1 MDLDRWLH
9 GSQFAMRFWR
19 FPEQPTA
26 LVRRSLTYQKE
37 RSIRSAPILGHMVE
51 APDTA
56 LEPIGDVHRTKV
68 GREATEPMRADIR
81 LLGAILGDTI
91 REQNGDEVFELVER
105 ARVESFRVRRSEI
118 DRTEMSRMFDGI
130 DIHQALPVIRAFT
143 HFALL
148 ANVAEDIHRER
159 RRGVHVAAGE
169 PPQDSSL
176 AATYLKLDGAELDSD
191 TVAEALKGALVSPV
205 ITAHPTETRRR
216 TVFVTQHRITELMRL
231 HAEGHTETA
240 DGRPVESE
248 LRRQVLTLWQTALIR
263 LSRLQISDEI
273 AVGLRLYPSAFFEV
287 IPQVNAEV
295 RQALRQRWPEA
306 DLLSGPILQPGSWI
320 GGDRDGNPNVTAD
333 VVRLASGGAAFTA
346 LSHYLAELD
355 QLEQELSMSSRLL
368 KVTDELAALAQGCED
383 NARADEPYRRALRVI
398 RARLS
403 ATASEILDQ
412 QPQHLLDLGL
422 SRYATPAELRS
433 DLDVIDASLRMHG
446 SALLADDRLALLREG
461 VHVFGFHLSGLD
473 MRQNSDV
480 HEEVVGELLAW
491 AGVHPDYS
499 SLPEEQRVEL
509 LVAELSTRRPL
520 IGDRARL
527 SDLARSELDIIAA
540 ATHAVETYGP
550 AAVPNYVIS
559 MCRSVSDM
567 LEAAILLKEGGLLD
581 ASGDEPYCPVGISPL
596 FETIDDLHNGA
607 TILQAMLELPL
618 YRALVAA
625 RGESQ
630 EVMLGYSDSNKDGG
644 YLAANWA
651 VYRAELALV
660 ETARKNGIRL
670 RLFHGRGGT
679 VGRGGGPSY
688 QAILAQPPGA
698 VNGSLRLTEQG
709 EVIAAKYAEPQV
721 ARRNLE
727 SLLAATLESTL
738 LDVEGLG
745 EAAEPAYAVLDEVAT
760 LAQRSYAELVHDTP
774 GFVEYFKAS
783 TPVSEI
789 GSLNIGSRPTSRKPT
804 ESISDLRAIP
814 WVLAW
819 SQSRVMLPGWYGT
832 GTAFE
837 QWIGAG
843 SDSEEERLA
852 TLHELYQ
859 RWPFF
864 RSVLSNMAQV
874 LAKSDLG
881 LAAHYSELVAD
892 ESLRRRV
899 FDKIVDEHHRT
910 IAMYKR
916 ITGEDDL
923 LADNPALA
931 RSVFN
936 RFPYLEPLNHLQ
948 VELLRRYRG
957 GEDDE
962 LVQRGI
968 LLTMNGLASALRNS
982 G

>member
-1 MDLDRWLH
+1 MVEVSD
-9 GSQFAMRFWR
+9 A
-19 FPEQPTA
+19 A
-26 LVRRSLTYQKE
+26 LAPIGAVRRT
-37 RSIRSAPILGHMVE
+37 R
-51 APDTA
+51 
-56 LEPIGDVHRTKV
+56 V

-81 LLGAILGDTI
+81 LLGTILGDTV
-91 REQNGDEVFELVER
+91 REQNGDEVFDLVER

-118 DRTEMSRMFDGI
+118 DRAEMSAMFDGI
-130 DIHQALPVIRAFT
+130 DIRLAIPIIRAFS

-159 RRGVHVAAGE
+159 RRAIHVDAGE

-176 AATYLKLDGAELDSD
+176 AATYAKLDLAELDSA
-191 TVAEALKGALVSPV
+191 TVAEALTGALVSPV

-216 TVFVTQHRITELMRL
+216 TVFVTQHRITGLMRL
-231 HAEGHTETA
+231 HAEGHTQTDE
-240 DGRPVESE
+240 GRDIERE

-263 LSRLQISDEI
+263 LSRLQITDEI
-273 AVGLRLYPSAFFEV
+273 DVGLRYYPAALFEV
-287 IPQVNAEV
+287 IPQVNSEV
-295 RQALRQRWPEA
+295 RDALRTRWPDAE
-306 DLLSGPILQPGSWI
+306 LLSGPILQPGSWI

-333 VVRLASGGAAFTA
+333 VVRRATGSAAFTA
-346 LSHYLAELD
+346 LAHYLAELTD
-355 QLEQELSMSSRLL
+355 LEQELSLSARLIS
-368 KVTDELAALAQGCED
+368 VTSELGALAEACPE
-383 NARADEPYRRALRVI
+383 NARADEPYRRAVRVI
-398 RARLS
+398 RGRLT
-403 ATASEILDQ
+403 ATAAEILDR
-412 QPQHLLDLGL
+412 QPQHVLDLGL
-422 SRYATPAELRS
+422 RPYATPAELRA
-433 DLDVIDASLRMHG
+433 DLDSVDESLRTHG

-461 VHVFGFHLSGLD
+461 VGVFGFHLCGLD
-473 MRQNSDV
+473 MRQNSDT
-480 HEEVVGELLAW
+480 HEEVISELLAW
-491 AGVHPDYS
+491 SGVHPDYG
-499 SLPEEQRVEL
+499 SLPEEERVEL
-509 LVAELSTRRPL
+509 LAAELSTRRPL
-520 IGDRARL
+520 VGDRAQL
-527 SDLARSELDIIAA
+527 SDLARSELGVMAA
-540 ATHAVETYGP
+540 AAHAVQRYGP

-559 MCRSVSDM
+559 MCQSVSDV
-567 LEAAILLKEGGLLD
+567 LEAAILLKEVGLLD
-581 ASGDEPYCPVGISPL
+581 ASGPEPYCPVGISPL

-607 TILQAMLELPL
+607 AILHAMLELPL

-660 ETARKNGIRL
+660 EVARKTGIRL

-709 EVIAAKYAEPQV
+709 EVIAAKYAEPQL

-727 SLLAATLESTL
+727 SLVAATLESTL

-745 EAAEPAYAVLDEVAT
+745 DAAEPAYAVLDEVAS
-760 LAQRSYAELVHDTP
+760 LAQRAYADLVHDTP

-789 GSLNIGSRPTSRKPT
+789 GSLNIGSRPSSRKPT

-832 GTAFE
+832 GSAFE
-837 QWIGAG
+837 RWIAAG
-843 SDSEEERLA
+843 PESETERVEI
-852 TLHELYQ
+852 LHELYE

-864 RSVLSNMAQV
+864 RGVLSNMAQV

-881 LAAHYSELVAD
+881 LAARYAGLVAD

-899 FDKIVDEHHRT
+899 FDKIVDEHQRT
-910 IAMYKR
+910 IAMHKL
-916 ITGEDDL
+916 ITGQDDL

-948 VELLRRYRG
+948 VELLRRYRSG
-957 GEDDE
+957 DDDE

>member
-1 MDLDRWLH
+1 
-9 GSQFAMRFWR
+9 
-19 FPEQPTA
+19 
-26 LVRRSLTYQKE
+26 
-37 RSIRSAPILGHMVE
+37 MVE
-51 APDTA
+51 VTDTA
-56 LEPIGDVHRTKV
+56 LDPIGDVHRTKL

-81 LLGAILGDTI
+81 MLGAILGDTV
-91 REQNGDEVFELVER
+91 REQNGEEVFDLVER

-118 DRTEMSRMFDGI
+118 DRTEVSRMFDGI
-130 DIHQALPVIRAFT
+130 DIHQAIPVIRAFT

-159 RRGVHVAAGE
+159 RRSIHVTAGE

-176 AATYLKLDGAELDSD
+176 AATYAKLDRAELDSAM
-191 TVAEALKGALVSPV
+191 VAKALEGALVAPV

-231 HAEGHTETA
+231 HAEGHTQTDSGRSIET
-240 DGRPVESE
+240 E
-248 LRRQVLTLWQTALIR
+248 LRRQILTLWQTAIIR

-273 AVGLRLYPSAFFEV
+273 AAGLRYYPASFFEV
-287 IPQVNAEV
+287 LPKVNAEV
-295 RQALRQRWPEA
+295 REALRARWPDA
-306 DLLSGPILQPGSWI
+306 DLLSGPMLQPGSWI

-333 VVRLASGGAAFTA
+333 VVRLATGSAAYTA

-368 KVTDELAALAQGCED
+368 TVTPELAELAEGCQD
-383 NARADEPYRRALRVI
+383 KARDDEPYRRALRVI
-398 RARLS
+398 RSRLS
-403 ATASEILDQ
+403 ATAGEILDE

-422 SRYATPAELRS
+422 PAYATPAELRA
-433 DLDVIDASLRMHG
+433 DLDTIDASLRTHG
-446 SALLADDRLALLREG
+446 SAVLADDRLALLREG
-461 VHVFGFHLSGLD
+461 VHVFGFHLSALD
-473 MRQNSDV
+473 LRQNSDV
-480 HEEVVGELLAW
+480 HEEVVAELLAW
-491 AGVHPDYS
+491 SGVHPDYA
-499 SLPEEQRVEL
+499 SLSEDERVEL
-509 LVAELSTRRPL
+509 LVTELGTRRPL
-520 IGDRARL
+520 VSPGAKL
-527 SDLARSELDIIAA
+527 SELARKELDIIGA
-540 ATHAVETYGP
+540 ATFAVQTYGP

-559 MCRSVSDM
+559 MCRSVSDV
-567 LEAAILLKEGGLLD
+567 LEAAILMKEAGLLD

-607 TILQAMLELPL
+607 AILQAMLDLPL
-618 YRALVAA
+618 YRAMVAA
-625 RGESQ
+625 RGDMQ

-660 ETARKNGIRL
+660 DAARKGGIRL

-709 EVIAAKYAEPQV
+709 EVIAAKYAEPQT

-745 EAAEPAYAVLDEVAT
+745 DAAEPAYAVLDEIAT
-760 LAQRSYAELVHDTP
+760 LAQRAYAELVHDTP

-789 GSLNIGSRPTSRKPT
+789 GALNIGSRPSSRKPT
-804 ESISDLRAIP
+804 QSISDLRAIP

-832 GTAFE
+832 GMAFE

-843 SDSEEERLA
+843 PESEEDRLGV
-852 TLHELYQ
+852 LHELYQ

-881 LAAHYSELVAD
+881 LAARYSELVDD
-892 ESLRRRV
+892 EALRSRV

-916 ITGEDDL
+916 ITGQEDL

-948 VELLRRYRG
+948 VELLRRYRS

>member
-1 MDLDRWLH
+1 
-9 GSQFAMRFWR
+9 
-19 FPEQPTA
+19 
-26 LVRRSLTYQKE
+26 
-37 RSIRSAPILGHMVE
+37 MVE
-51 APDTA
+51 VSDTA
-56 LEPIGDVHRTKV
+56 LEPIGAVQRTRV

-81 LLGAILGDTI
+81 LLGTILGDTV
-91 REQNGDEVFELVER
+91 REHNGDEVFDLVER

-118 DRTEMSRMFDGI
+118 DRSELSRMFDGI
-130 DIHQALPVIRAFT
+130 DIHLAIPIIRAFS

-159 RRGVHVAAGE
+159 RRAIHVDAGE

-176 AATYLKLDGAELDSD
+176 AATYVKLDLAELDSA
-191 TVAEALKGALVSPV
+191 TVADALKGALVSPV

-231 HAEGHTETA
+231 HADGHTETS
-240 DGRPVESE
+240 DGRSIELE
-248 LRRQVLTLWQTALIR
+248 LRRHVLTLWQTALIR
-263 LSRLQISDEI
+263 LSRLKISDEI
-273 AVGLRLYPSAFFEV
+273 EVGLRYYPAALFKV
-287 IPQVNAEV
+287 VPQVNAEV
-295 RQALRQRWPEA
+295 RQALRARWPDA
-306 DLLSGPILQPGSWI
+306 DLLSAPILQPGSWI
-320 GGDRDGNPNVTAD
+320 GGDRDGNPNVTAE
-333 VVRLASGGAAFTA
+333 VVRLATGSAAFTA
-346 LSHYLAELD
+346 LAHYLAELTD
-355 QLEQELSMSSRLL
+355 LEQELSMSARLIS
-368 KVTDELAALAQGCED
+368 VTPELSELAEGCREA
-383 NARADEPYRRALRVI
+383 ARADEPYRRALRVI
-398 RARLS
+398 RGRLT
-403 ATASEILDQ
+403 ATATQILDR
-412 QPQHLLDLGL
+412 QPQHELDLGL
-422 SRYATPAELRS
+422 PPYSAPAELRA
-433 DLDVIDASLRMHG
+433 DLDTIDVSLRTHG
-446 SALLADDRLALLREG
+446 STLVADDRLALLREAVG
-461 VHVFGFHLSGLD
+461 VFGFHLSGLD

-499 SLPEEQRVEL
+499 SLPEDERVEL
-509 LVAELSTRRPL
+509 LVSELNIRRPL
-520 IGDRARL
+520 VGDRAQL
-527 SDLARSELDIIAA
+527 SDLARGELGVVAA
-540 ATHAVETYGP
+540 AAHAVELYGP
-550 AAVPNYVIS
+550 AAVPNYIIS
-559 MCRSVSDM
+559 MCESVSDV
-567 LEAAILLKEGGLLD
+567 LEAAILLKEAGLLD
-581 ASGDEPYCPVGISPL
+581 ASGPEPYCPVGISPL
-596 FETIDDLHNGA
+596 FETIDDLHKGA
-607 TILQAMLELPL
+607 AILQATLELPL

-644 YLAANWA
+644 YLTANWA

-660 ETARKNGIRL
+660 EVARKSGIRL

-709 EVIAAKYAEPQV
+709 EVIAAKYAEPPMT
-721 ARRNLE
+721 RRNLE

-745 EAAEPAYAVLDEVAT
+745 DAAEPAYAVLEEIAN
-760 LAQRSYAELVHDTP
+760 LARRAYAELVHDTP

-789 GSLNIGSRPTSRKPT
+789 GLLNIGSRPTSRKPT
-804 ESISDLRAIP
+804 ASISDLRAIP

-832 GTAFE
+832 GSAFE
-837 QWIGAG
+837 HWITAG
-843 SDSEEERLA
+843 PESESERVQV
-852 TLHELYQ
+852 LHDLYR

-881 LAAHYSELVAD
+881 LAARYAELVAD

-899 FDKIVDEHHRT
+899 FGKIADEHQRT
-910 IAMYKR
+910 IAMYKL
-916 ITGEDDL
+916 ITGQEDL
-923 LADNPALA
+923 LADNPSLA

-948 VELLRRYRG
+948 VELLRRYRSG
-957 GEDDE
+957 DDNE
-962 LVQRGI
+962 FVQRGI

>member
-1 MDLDRWLH
+1 MVEVSDI
-9 GSQFAMRFWR
+9 
-19 FPEQPTA
+19 A
-26 LVRRSLTYQKE
+26 L
-37 RSIRSAPILGHMVE
+37 APIGAVQ
-51 APDTA
+51 
-56 LEPIGDVHRTKV
+56 RTRV

-81 LLGAILGDTI
+81 LLGTILGDTV
-91 REQNGDEVFELVER
+91 REQNGHDVFDLVER

-118 DRTEMSRMFDGI
+118 DRAEMSRMFSGL
-130 DIHQALPVIRAFT
+130 DIHLAIPIIRAFS

-159 RRGVHVAAGE
+159 RRAIHADAGE

-176 AATYLKLDGAELDSD
+176 AATYAKLDLAELDSS
-191 TVAEALKGALVSPV
+191 TVAGALKGALVSPV

-231 HAEGHTETA
+231 HAAGHTETD
-240 DGRPVESE
+240 DGRGIELE

-263 LSRLQISDEI
+263 LSRLQITDEI
-273 AVGLRLYPSAFFEV
+273 DVGLRYYPAALFKV

-295 RQALRQRWPEA
+295 RDALRTRWPDA
-306 DLLSGPILQPGSWI
+306 DLLAAPILQPGSWI

-333 VVRLASGGAAFTA
+333 VVRRATGSAAFTA
-346 LSHYLAELD
+346 LTRYLAELTD
-355 QLEQELSMSSRLL
+355 LEQELSMSARLIT
-368 KVTDELAALAQGCED
+368 VTPELTALAEGCPET
-383 NARADEPYRRALRVI
+383 ARADEPYRRAVRVI
-398 RARLS
+398 RARLT
-403 ATASEILDQ
+403 ATAAEILDQ
-412 QPQHLLDLGL
+412 RPQHELDLGL
-422 SRYATPAELRS
+422 PPYSAPAELRS
-433 DLDVIDASLRMHG
+433 DLDVIDASLRTHG
-446 SALLADDRLALLREG
+446 AALLAADRLARLRES

-491 AGVHPDYS
+491 AGVHPDYG
-499 SLPEEQRVEL
+499 SLPEDERVEL
-509 LVAELSTRRPL
+509 LAGELRTRRPL
-520 IGDRARL
+520 VGDRAQL
-527 SDLARSELDIIAA
+527 SDLARGELGVVAA
-540 ATHAVETYGP
+540 AAHAVGLYGS
-550 AAVPNYVIS
+550 AAVPNYIIS
-559 MCRSVSDM
+559 MCQSVSDV
-567 LEAAILLKEGGLLD
+567 LEAAILLKEAGLLD
-581 ASGDEPYCPVGISPL
+581 TSGPEPYCPVGISPL
-596 FETIDDLHNGA
+596 FETIEDLRNGA
-607 TILQAMLELPL
+607 SILQAMLDLPI
-618 YRALVAA
+618 YRAVVSA
-625 RGESQ
+625 RGDSQ

-651 VYRAELALV
+651 VYRAELTLV
-660 ETARKNGIRL
+660 EVARKAGIRL

-698 VNGSLRLTEQG
+698 VHGSLRLTEQG
-709 EVIAAKYAEPQV
+709 EVIAAKYAEPEL

-727 SLLAATLESTL
+727 SLVAATLESTL

-745 EAAEPAYAVLDEVAT
+745 DDAEPAYAVLDEVAS
-760 LAQRSYAELVHDTP
+760 LAHRAYAELVYETP

-804 ESISDLRAIP
+804 SSIADLRAIP

-832 GTAFE
+832 GSAFE
-837 QWIGAG
+837 QWIAAG
-843 SDSEEERLA
+843 PESETDRVE

-864 RSVLSNMAQV
+864 RSVLSNLAQV
-874 LAKSDLG
+874 LAKSDMG
-881 LAAHYSELVAD
+881 LAARYAELVAD
-892 ESLRRRV
+892 EALRHRV
-899 FDKIVDEHHRT
+899 FGMIVDEHRRT
-910 IAMYKR
+910 IAMHKL
-916 ITGEDDL
+916 ITGQDDL

-948 VELLRRYRG
+948 VELLRRYRSG
-957 GEDDE
+957 DDDE

>member
-1 MDLDRWLH
+1 
-9 GSQFAMRFWR
+9 
-19 FPEQPTA
+19 
-26 LVRRSLTYQKE
+26 
-37 RSIRSAPILGHMVE
+37 MV
-51 APDTA
+51 DVSDIA
-56 LEPIGDVHRTKV
+56 LEPIGAVQRTLV

-81 LLGAILGDTI
+81 LLGAILGDTV
-91 REQNGDEVFELVER
+91 REQNGDEVFDLVER

-118 DRTEMSRMFDGI
+118 DRAELARMFSGI
-130 DIHQALPVIRAFT
+130 DIHRAIPVIRAFS

-159 RRGVHVAAGE
+159 RRAIHVAAGE

-176 AATYLKLDGAELDSD
+176 AATYAKLDGAELDSA
-191 TVAEALKGALVSPV
+191 TVADALRGALISPV

-216 TVFVTQHRITELMRL
+216 TVFVTQHRITQLMRL
-231 HAEGHTETA
+231 HAEGHTETD
-240 DGRPVESE
+240 DGRDIERE

-263 LSRLQISDEI
+263 LSRLQITDEI
-273 AVGLRLYPSAFFEV
+273 EVGLRYYAAAFFQV

-295 RQALRQRWPEA
+295 RDALRARWPGA
-306 DLLSGPILQPGSWI
+306 DLLAAPILRPGSWI
-320 GGDRDGNPNVTAD
+320 GGDRDGNPNVTGD
-333 VVRLASGGAAFTA
+333 VVRQATGSAAFTA
-346 LSHYLAELD
+346 LSHYLAELTA
-355 QLEQELSMSSRLL
+355 LEQDLSMSARLVA
-368 KVTDELAALAQGCED
+368 VTPALAELAEGCGEK
-383 NARADEPYRRALRVI
+383 ARADEPYRRAVRVI
-398 RARLS
+398 RARLT
-403 ATASEILDQ
+403 ATGAEILDRR
-412 QPQHLLDLGL
+412 PQHELGL
-422 SRYATPAELRS
+422 GLTPYCAPAELQA
-433 DLDVIDASLRMHG
+433 DLDTIDESLRAHG
-446 SALLADDRLALLREG
+446 GGLLADDRLALLREG
-461 VHVFGFHLSGLD
+461 VSVFGFHLCGLD

-480 HEEVVGELLAW
+480 HEEVVAELLAW
-491 AGVHPDYS
+491 AGVHPDYA
-499 SLPEEQRVEL
+499 SLPEDERVALLAGEL
-509 LVAELSTRRPL
+509 ATRRPL
-520 IGDRARL
+520 VGDRAQL
-527 SDLARSELDIIAA
+527 TDLARKELEVVGAA
-540 ATHAVETYGP
+540 ADAVGRYGP
-550 AAVPNYVIS
+550 AAVPHYVIS
-559 MCRSVSDM
+559 MCRSVSDV
-567 LEAAILLKEGGLLD
+567 LEVAILLKEGGLLD
-581 ASGDEPYCPVGISPL
+581 ASGPQPYCPVAISPL

-607 TILQAMLELPL
+607 AILEAMLALPL
-618 YRALVAA
+618 YRAVVDAQGG
-625 RGESQ
+625 RQ

-644 YLAANWA
+644 YLASSWA

-660 ETARKNGIRL
+660 EVARKTGIRL

-709 EVIAAKYAEPQV
+709 EVIAAKYAEPQA

-727 SLLAATLESTL
+727 SLVAATLESTL

-745 EAAEPAYAVLDEVAT
+745 DAAEPAYAVLDEVAT
-760 LAQRSYAELVHDTP
+760 LAQRAYAELVHDTP
-774 GFVEYFKAS
+774 GFVEYFMAS

-804 ESISDLRAIP
+804 SSISDLRAIP

-837 QWIGAG
+837 QWIAAG
-843 SDSEEERLA
+843 PQSEDERVEI
-852 TLHELYQ
+852 LHELYE

-881 LAAHYSELVAD
+881 LAARYAELVED
-892 ESLRRRV
+892 QELRDRV
-899 FDKIVDEHHRT
+899 FDKIVDEHRRT
-910 IAMYKR
+910 IAMHKV
-916 ITGEDDL
+916 ITGQDDL

-948 VELLRRYRG
+948 VELLRRYRSG
-957 GEDDE
+957 DDDE

>member
-1 MDLDRWLH
+1 
-9 GSQFAMRFWR
+9 
-19 FPEQPTA
+19 
-26 LVRRSLTYQKE
+26 
-37 RSIRSAPILGHMVE
+37 MVE
-51 APDTA
+51 VSDTA
-56 LEPIGDVHRTKV
+56 LEPIGAVQRTQI

-81 LLGAILGDTI
+81 LLGAILGDTV
-91 REQNGDEVFELVER
+91 REQNGHEVFDLVER
-105 ARVESFRVRRSEI
+105 ARVESFRVRHSEI
-118 DRTEMSRMFDGI
+118 DRADMARMFSGV
-130 DIHQALPVIRAFT
+130 DIHRAIPVIRAFS

-159 RRGVHVAAGE
+159 RRGIHVAAGE

-176 AATYLKLDGAELDSD
+176 AATYAKLDRAELDSA
-191 TVAEALKGALVSPV
+191 TVAHALRGALVSPV

-216 TVFVTQHRITELMRL
+216 IVFVTQHRITELMRL
-231 HAEGHTETA
+231 HAEGHTETD
-240 DGRPVESE
+240 DGRNIELE

-263 LSRLQISDEI
+263 LSRLQITDEI
-273 AVGLRLYPSAFFEV
+273 EVGLRYYPAAFFTV

-295 RQALRQRWPEA
+295 RNALRARWPDA

-333 VVRLASGGAAFTA
+333 VVRLATGSAAFTA
-346 LSHYLAELD
+346 LGHYLAELTA
-355 QLEQELSMSSRLL
+355 LEQELSMSARLVS
-368 KVTDELAALAQGCED
+368 VTPALAALAEGCQEK
-383 NARADEPYRRALRVI
+383 ARADEPYRRAVRVV
-398 RARLS
+398 RARLT
-403 ATASEILDQ
+403 ATGAHILDRH
-412 QPQHLLDLGL
+412 PQHGLDLGL
-422 SRYATPAELRS
+422 PAYCTPAELRA
-433 DLDVIDASLRMHG
+433 DLDAIDDSLRTYG

-461 VHVFGFHLSGLD
+461 VCVFGFHLCGLD

-491 AGVHPDYS
+491 AGVHPDYGA
-499 SLPEEQRVEL
+499 LPEDERVAL
-509 LVAELSTRRPL
+509 LADELSIRRPL
-520 IGDRARL
+520 VGDHAQL
-527 SDLARSELDIIAA
+527 SDLARSELDVVRAA
-540 ATHAVETYGP
+540 AHAVERYGP

-559 MCRSVSDM
+559 MCRSVSDI
-567 LEAAILLKEGGLLD
+567 LEAAILLKEAGLLD
-581 ASGDEPYCPVGISPL
+581 ISGPEPYCPVAISPL

-607 TILQAMLELPL
+607 AILHAMLELPV
-618 YRALVAA
+618 YRAMVAA
-625 RGESQ
+625 RGECQ

-644 YLAANWA
+644 YLASSWA

-660 ETARKNGIRL
+660 EVARKTGIRL

-709 EVIAAKYAEPQV
+709 EVIAAKYAEPQM

-760 LAQRSYAELVHDTP
+760 LAQRAYAELVHDTP
-774 GFVEYFKAS
+774 GFVDYFMAS

-804 ESISDLRAIP
+804 ASISDLRAIP

-832 GTAFE
+832 GSAFE
-837 QWIGAG
+837 QWIAAG
-843 SDSEEERLA
+843 PESESERVQI
-852 TLHELYQ
+852 LHELYE

-874 LAKSDLG
+874 LAKADLG
-881 LAAHYSELVAD
+881 LAARYAELVAD
-892 ESLRRRV
+892 EELRHRV
-899 FDKIVDEHHRT
+899 FDKIVGEHRRT
-910 IAMYKR
+910 IAVHKL
-916 ITGEDDL
+916 ITGHDDL

-948 VELLRRYRG
+948 VELLRRYRSG
-957 GEDDE
+957 DDDE